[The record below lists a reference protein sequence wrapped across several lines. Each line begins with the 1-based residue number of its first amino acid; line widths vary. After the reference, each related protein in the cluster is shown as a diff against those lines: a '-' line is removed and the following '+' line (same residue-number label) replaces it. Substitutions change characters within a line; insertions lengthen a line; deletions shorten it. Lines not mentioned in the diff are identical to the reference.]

1 MGEAM
6 RYAFF
11 WRPRGS
17 REYRLEE
24 FEARGF
30 SEAVKVAKTLL
41 EVGGGEVGYLV
52 AGILAA
58 EIRRGQKFVSFLHG
72 DHGPGND

>member
-1 MGEAM
+1 M

-41 EVGGGEVGYLV
+41 EV
-52 AGILAA
+52 A
-58 EIRRGQKFVSFLHG
+58 EERSDTWSQASWR
-72 DHGPGND
+72 PR